1 MSPATE
7 WPLVILQSVRGRLS
21 NRARRVARLEA
32 CSAPGPDQ
40 PRRSDEADH
49 FFDAVLYALDTFTD
63 EHRVVF
69 KRLKHLEEKVLD
81 APTPPARQG
90 NDPLGPL
97 FDALEPIKGE
107 LTRFAARL
115 ARREDAA
122 FQVQPLPRSPRL
134 ARSSSAAATVCAAR
148 GPRTRKA
155 VSRA

>member
-7 WPLVILQSVRGRLS
+7 WPLANLQSVRGRLS

-40 PRRSDEADH
+40 PRRADEADH
-49 FFDAVLYALDTFTD
+49 FFDAVLD
-63 EHRVVF
+63 EHHVVF

-81 APTPPARQG
+81 SPTPPARQG

-107 LTRFAARL
+107 LTGFAARL

-122 FQVQPLPRSPRL
+122 FQAQPLPRSPRL
-134 ARSSSAAATVCAAR
+134 ARSSSAAATVRAAR